1 MEAEDQAQAKKRL
14 RIHIADA
21 EALRPGVV
29 AKQPEQRNSTPER
42 IIAAGEPEEETTSLP
57 TE

>member
-14 RIHIADA
+14 RIHIGDA

-29 AKQPEQRNSTPER
+29 EKQDGQRFKTPER
-42 IIAAGEPEEETTSLP
+42 IIGAGEQEEATLP
-57 TE
+57 AE